1 MQTLIR
7 ESQEWPPFEATAW
20 SHGRQVVMPKPIGLR
35 LSTLRIY
42 LYPVVRRLHRAGL
55 TADMV
60 TIWGLLLSIGAAV
73 AIEIFIHTRDTSP
86 SSLISARDFLRVA
99 FTHVH
104 DHVATAL
111 ASP

>member
-1 MQTLIR
+1 M
-7 ESQEWPPFEATAW
+7 SF
-20 SHGRQVVMPKPIGLR
+20 
-35 LSTLRIY
+35 
-42 LYPVVRRLHRAGL
+42 
-55 TADMV
+55 
-60 TIWGLLLSIGAAV
+60 GAAV